1 MAIQQPIVI
10 EPRMRTPAP
19 GVRDTTGTTSLPP
32 EMVQEQCA
40 RLALL
45 YGVSAAVWTV
55 GFVMRRWVLPV
66 PDKSVHVVVIS
77 GAAIAASLLFLA
89 YARFSP

>member
-1 MAIQQPIVI
+1 MTNQPIAI

-19 GVRDTTGTTSLPP
+19 GVRDTTTSLPP
-32 EMVQEQCA
+32 EMLQEQCA

-45 YGVSAAVWTV
+45 YGVTAAVWAI
-55 GFVMRRWVLPV
+55 GFVMHRWLLPD
-66 PDKSVHVVVIS
+66 PDKSVHGVVIS